1 MIYDVM
7 SSRFYWTL
15 ILIRLQKVAAERRKT
30 VRRSGIR
37 ISVRKAGVRT
47 IVPIT
52 TETQR
57 ADDVGI
63 DEVRVASSVPL
74 VADVVMQFPGEAP
87 SQRLT
92 PLIHP
97 QDPV

>member
-15 ILIRLQKVAAERRKT
+15 ILIRLQKVAAEIRIT
-30 VRRSGIR
+30 VRRSVIR
-37 ISVRKAGVRT
+37 ISVRKAVVRT

-63 DEVRVASSVPL
+63 DEVRI
-74 VADVVMQFPGEAP
+74 AP
-87 SQRLT
+87 SIPFYDDVFSLLGESPSAAYTAFT
-92 PLIHP
+92 P
-97 QDPV
+97 D